1 LSWFRPVV
9 RLPTV
14 IGKLIAIP
22 IHFLV
27 VSGFPS
33 ARTYTAVHRNFIRQ
47 HWNITFAHQP
57 RTGVVAKRI
66 LARVLDQINHDG
78 TELRPFF
85 QLSLESIISPGQL
98 TRENAYVEV
107 KAAVRQLAQVVWKL
121 ECPPGGQRQPR
132 HLLDTTKKEA
142 VGYHNGVITVMLNP
156 QLTTY
161 LVNPAHYSTFRLE
174 EYLRLSNWYSMRL
187 YELLAAF
194 RDTGVWEVSVEEYR
208 KLMDCHHQTDKRD
221 RVVKDKGGQPKMKY
235 ANVADLIKRT
245 TEVPLLDLATT
256 ELAFRVT
263 GLKADSGALGRRRIV
278 SLRFE
283 LLQPQPA
290 KCIPEAWLAH
300 PVTKDLVEKLRG
312 KWKIKE
318 VSIARYAPVLGR
330 ENIAK
335 LIAEWER
342 KENSMLPITD
352 REKYCNAAFV
362 RAAKALKEA

>member
-1 LSWFRPVV
+1 MS
-9 RLPTV
+9 
-14 IGKLIAIP
+14 IQ
-22 IHFLV
+22 FLV

-33 ARTYTAVHRNFIRQ
+33 ARTYTPVHRNFIRQ

-66 LARVLDQINHDG
+66 LARVLDQIDHDG

-98 TRENAYVEV
+98 TRENAYAEV

-121 ECPPGGQRQPR
+121 ECLPSGQRQAR
-132 HLLDTTKKEA
+132 HLLDTTKEEA
-142 VGYHNGVITVMLNP
+142 VGYDNGVITVVLNP

-161 LVNPAHYSTFRLE
+161 LVNPPHYSTFRLE
-174 EYLRLSNWYSMRL
+174 EYLKLSNWYSMRL

-221 RVVKDKGGQPKMKY
+221 RVLKDKDGQPKLKY

-245 TEVPLLDLATT
+245 TAVPLLDLAST
-256 ELAFRVT
+256 EMAFRVI
-263 GLKADSGALGRRRIV
+263 GLKADCGTQGRRRIV
-278 SLRFE
+278 TLRFE

-290 KCIPEAWLAH
+290 KRIPEAWLSH
-300 PVTKDLVEKLRG
+300 PETKDLVEKLRG
-312 KWKIKE
+312 KWKVKE
-318 VSIARYAPVLGR
+318 ASIARYAPVLGR
-330 ENIAK
+330 VRIAK
-335 LIAEWER
+335 LLSEWEL
-342 KENSMLPITD
+342 KEKSMLHITD
-352 REKYCNAAFV
+352 REKYCNAVFV